1 MGWTIMRVGEE
12 KAKYNS
18 MQQVTVFFIYGV
30 H

>member
-1 MGWTIMRVGEE
+1 MEMGRTILWRG
-12 KAKYNS
+12 KTQNNS